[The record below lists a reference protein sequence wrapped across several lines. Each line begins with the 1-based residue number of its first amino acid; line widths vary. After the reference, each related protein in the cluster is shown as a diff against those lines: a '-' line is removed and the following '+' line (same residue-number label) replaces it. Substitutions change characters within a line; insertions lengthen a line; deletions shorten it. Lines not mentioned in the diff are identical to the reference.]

1 MAARFHFTINV
12 KKKYPFCLFVIAEFQ
27 RQSLFNIIWGNTV
40 HNAFG
45 KAFILM

>member
-12 KKKYPFCLFVIAEFQ
+12 KKYPFSLFVIAEVQ
-27 RQSLFNIIWGNTV
+27 RHSLFNIIRGNTV